1 MNNEATGALIREL
14 RKEKGLTQKELA
26 QRLHVTDRAVSKW
39 ERGLCAPDIALLE
52 PLAQALGATVLELI
66 SGAKAK
72 QGARPENVDSA
83 VQEVLRYSERE
94 ITRKGKTIRKR
105 SLLAAVGVC
114 LALLLAL
121 PVLNGTVGGDGFVW
135 RCIPAWLCARNAA
148 WALEDY
154 DKEGIERYIGN
165 ADGIYEALEELREQ
179 GVVIRNAEAS
189 FSRTRL
195 DDMFLFTELELTVQQ
210 ESITYLL
217 TCQGTL
223 RNGKVEWMQI
233 YVPSVGYDGPA
244 WLPQLSEA
252 LATYDPG

>member
-26 QRLHVTDRAVSKW
+26 RRLHVTDRAVSKW

-52 PLAQALGATVLELI
+52 PLAQALDATVLELI
-66 SGAKAK
+66 SGARAE
-72 QGARPENVDSA
+72 QETNPGNVVSA
-83 VQEVLRYSERE
+83 MQEVLRYSERE
-94 ITRKGKTIRKR
+94 IARKGKTIRKR
-105 SLLAAVGVC
+105 SLLAALGLC
-114 LALLLAL
+114 LALLLIL
-121 PVLNGTVGGDGFVW
+121 PVLNGTIGGDGFAW

-148 WALEDY
+148 RALENC

-165 ADGIYEALEELREQ
+165 ADGIYETLEELREQ

-210 ESITYLL
+210 ESLTYLL
-217 TCQGTL
+217 TCQGTW

-233 YVPSVGYDGPA
+233 YVPGVGYDGPA

>member
-1 MNNEATGALIREL
+1 MKHRIASLF
-14 RKEKGLTQKELA
+14 LTL
-26 QRLHVTDRAVSKW
+26 V
-39 ERGLCAPDIALLE
+39 LCM
-52 PLAQALGATVLELI
+52 G
-66 SGAKAK
+66 
-72 QGARPENVDSA
+72 
-83 VQEVLRYSERE
+83 
-94 ITRKGKTIRKR
+94 
-105 SLLAAVGVC
+105 LAA
-114 LALLLAL
+114 
-121 PVLNGTVGGDGFVW
+121 PVWAASTVTVKVDLEVDYS
-135 RCIPAWLCARNAA
+135 AA
-148 WALEDY
+148 
-154 DKEGIERYIGN
+154 
-165 ADGIYEALEELREQ
+165 YEALEELREQ

-217 TCQGTL
+217 TCQGTW

>member
-1 MNNEATGALIREL
+1 M
-14 RKEKGLTQKELA
+14 
-26 QRLHVTDRAVSKW
+26 
-39 ERGLCAPDIALLE
+39 CAPDIALLE
-52 PLAQALGATVLELI
+52 PLAQALDGTVLELI
-66 SGAKAK
+66 SGARAR
-72 QGARPENVDSA
+72 QETRPENVDSA

-94 ITRKGKTIRKR
+94 ITRKGKTICKR

-114 LALLLAL
+114 LALLFAL
-121 PVLNGTVGGDGFVW
+121 PALNGTVGGDGFAW

-148 WALEDY
+148 RALEDY

-165 ADGIYEALEELREQ
+165 AGGIYEALEELREQ

-217 TCQGTL
+217 TCQGTW

>member
-1 MNNEATGALIREL
+1 MNNQATGALIREL

-52 PLAQALGATVLELI
+52 PLAQALDATVLELI
-66 SGAKAK
+66 SGTRTK
-72 QGARPENVDSA
+72 QERCPENVDSA
-83 VQEVLRYSERE
+83 VQKVLRYSQQELA
-94 ITRKGKTIRKR
+94 RKGKSTRRR
-105 SLLAAVGVC
+105 SLLAACVC
-114 LALLLAL
+114 LVLLLAL
-121 PVLNGTVGGDGFVW
+121 PVLNGTLGGDGFAW

-148 WALEDY
+148 RALEDC

-165 ADGIYEALEELREQ
+165 AGGVYEALEELRGQ
-179 GVVIRNAEAS
+179 GVVIRNAKAG

-210 ESITYLL
+210 EGITYLF
-217 TCQGTL
+217 TCQGTW

>member
-1 MNNEATGALIREL
+1 M
-14 RKEKGLTQKELA
+14 
-26 QRLHVTDRAVSKW
+26 TDRAVSKW

-52 PLAQALGATVLELI
+52 PLAQALDGTVLELI
-66 SGAKAK
+66 SGARAR
-72 QGARPENVDSA
+72 QETRPENVDSA

-94 ITRKGKTIRKR
+94 ITRKGKTICKR

-114 LALLLAL
+114 LALLFAL
-121 PVLNGTVGGDGFVW
+121 PALNGTVGGDGFAW

-148 WALEDY
+148 RALEDY

-165 ADGIYEALEELREQ
+165 AGGIYEALEELRDQ

-195 DDMFLFTELELTVQQ
+195 DDMFLFTELEPTVQQ

-217 TCQGTL
+217 TCQGTW

>member
-52 PLAQALGATVLELI
+52 PLAQTLDATVLELI
-66 SGAKAK
+66 SGARAK
-72 QGARPENVDSA
+72 QETRPENVDSA

-121 PVLNGTVGGDGFVW
+121 PVLNGTLGGDGFAW

-148 WALEDY
+148 RALEDY
-154 DKEGIERYIGN
+154 DKEGIEHYIGN
-165 ADGIYEALEELREQ
+165 AGGIYEALEELREQ

-217 TCQGTL
+217 TCQGAW

-233 YVPSVGYDGPA
+233 YVPSVGYDGPE

>member
-1 MNNEATGALIREL
+1 M
-14 RKEKGLTQKELA
+14 
-26 QRLHVTDRAVSKW
+26 
-39 ERGLCAPDIALLE
+39 CAPDIALLE
-52 PLAQALGATVLELI
+52 PLAQALDATVLELI
-66 SGAKAK
+66 SGTRTK
-72 QGARPENVDSA
+72 QERCPENVDSA
-83 VQEVLRYSERE
+83 VQEVLRYSQQELA
-94 ITRKGKTIRKR
+94 RKGKSTRRR
-105 SLLAAVGVC
+105 SLLAACVC
-114 LALLLAL
+114 LVLLLVL
-121 PVLNGTVGGDGFVW
+121 PVLNGTLGGDGFAW

-148 WALEDY
+148 RALEDY

-165 ADGIYEALEELREQ
+165 AGGIYEALEELRGQ
-179 GVVIRNAEAS
+179 GVVIRNVKAS

-210 ESITYLL
+210 EGITYLF
-217 TCQGTL
+217 TCQGTW

>member
-1 MNNEATGALIREL
+1 M
-14 RKEKGLTQKELA
+14 
-26 QRLHVTDRAVSKW
+26 
-39 ERGLCAPDIALLE
+39 CAPDIALLE
-52 PLAQALGATVLELI
+52 PLAQALDATVLELI
-66 SGAKAK
+66 SGARAR
-72 QGARPENVDSA
+72 QETRPENVDSA

-94 ITRKGKTIRKR
+94 ITRKGKTICKR

-114 LALLLAL
+114 LALLFAL
-121 PVLNGTVGGDGFVW
+121 PALNGTVGGDGFAW

-148 WALEDY
+148 RALEEY

-165 ADGIYEALEELREQ
+165 AGGIYEALEELRGQ
-179 GVVIRNAEAS
+179 GVVIRNAKAG

-217 TCQGTL
+217 TCQGTW

>member
-1 MNNEATGALIREL
+1 MNNQATGALIREL

-52 PLAQALGATVLELI
+52 PLAQALDATVLELI
-66 SGAKAK
+66 SGTRTK
-72 QGARPENVDSA
+72 QERCPENVDSA
-83 VQEVLRYSERE
+83 VQEVLRYSQQELA
-94 ITRKGKTIRKR
+94 RKGKSTRRR
-105 SLLAAVGVC
+105 SLLAACVC
-114 LALLLAL
+114 LVLLLVL
-121 PVLNGTVGGDGFVW
+121 PVLNGTLGGDGFAW

-148 WALEDY
+148 RALEDY

-165 ADGIYEALEELREQ
+165 AGGIYEALEELRGQ
-179 GVVIRNAEAS
+179 GVVIRNVKAS

-210 ESITYLL
+210 EGITYLF
-217 TCQGTL
+217 TCQGTW

>member
-1 MNNEATGALIREL
+1 M
-14 RKEKGLTQKELA
+14 
-26 QRLHVTDRAVSKW
+26 
-39 ERGLCAPDIALLE
+39 CAPDIALLE
-52 PLAQALGATVLELI
+52 PLAQTLDATVLELI
-66 SGAKAK
+66 SGARAK
-72 QGARPENVDSA
+72 QETRPENVDSA
-83 VQEVLRYSERE
+83 VQEVLRYSEQE

-105 SLLAAVGVC
+105 SLLTAVGVC

-121 PVLNGTVGGDGFVW
+121 PVLNGTVGGDGFAW

-148 WALEDY
+148 RALEDY
-154 DKEGIERYIGN
+154 DKEGIEHYIGN
-165 ADGIYEALEELREQ
+165 AGGIYDALEELREQ

-217 TCQGTL
+217 TCQGAW